1 MKIYISYS
9 WKQPAKSIVTNWLCP
24 CLKQSNIDYYIDE
37 KDCRYG
43 HDIEAFEREIGQADN
58 VLVVLSNSYFYSLNC
73 MYELALIIKN
83 GIVSNRVRLVNL
95 EDFSRTSDMYR
106 KVYDNWCYNALQLQ
120 QNLSNDEYRDRPL
133 LNELEKVNTI
143 LTHFDKAWEYI
154 QKINTLSFEQLSA
167 NQFQKLIA
175 HIKDEL
181 LLDAD
186 INTEINTD
194 VPIKVKQPEPSIYI
208 TQTGAQSV
216 SQIINDGGIS
226 VINF

>member
-9 WKQPAKSIVTNWLCP
+9 WKQPAMSIVKNWLCP
-24 CLKQSNIDYYIDE
+24 CLKQSNIDYSIDV
-37 KDCRYG
+37 KDCGYG

-83 GIVSNRVRLVNL
+83 GIVSNRVRWVSL
-95 EDFSRTSDMYR
+95 EDFCRTHIMYNTVCSYW
-106 KVYDNWCYNALQLQ
+106 KEYFSQLQ
-120 QNLSNDEYRDRPL
+120 QNLSNEEHIDRPI
-133 LNELEKVNTI
+133 LNELEKVNAI
-143 LTHFDKAWEYI
+143 LTYFGKAWEYI

-167 NQFQKLIA
+167 NQFQKLIT
-175 HIKDEL
+175 HIRGEL
-181 LLDAD
+181 LLYDD

-194 VPIKVKQPEPSIYI
+194 IPITVKHPEPSICI

>member
-9 WKQPAKSIVTNWLCP
+9 WKQPAKSIVKNWLCH

-37 KDCRYG
+37 KDCIYG

-83 GIVSNRVRLVNL
+83 GINSNRVRWINM
-95 EDFSRTSDMYR
+95 EDFSRTYDMYSTVCSYW
-106 KVYDNWCYNALQLQ
+106 KKYFSQLQ
-120 QNLSNDEYRDRPL
+120 QNLSNEEHIDRPI
-133 LNELEKVNTI
+133 LNELEKVNAI
-143 LTHFDKAWEYI
+143 LTYFGKAWEYI

-181 LLDAD
+181 LLDVD

-194 VPIKVKQPEPSIYI
+194 VPVKVQQPESSICI
-208 TQTGAQSV
+208 TQNGAQSV

>member
-1 MKIYISYS
+1 MRIYISYS
-9 WKQPAKSIVTNWLCP
+9 WKQPAMSIVKNWLCP
-24 CLKQSNIDYYIDE
+24 CLKQSNIDYSIDV
-37 KDCRYG
+37 KDCGYG

-95 EDFSRTSDMYR
+95 EDFSRTYDMYR

-167 NQFQKLIA
+167 NQFQKLIT
-175 HIKDEL
+175 HIRGEL
-181 LLDAD
+181 LLYDD

-194 VPIKVKQPEPSIYI
+194 IPITVKHPEPSICI
-208 TQTGAQSV
+208 TQTGAQSI

>member
-9 WKQPAKSIVTNWLCP
+9 WKQPAMSIVKNWLCP
-24 CLKQSNIDYYIDE
+24 CLKQSNIDYSIDV
-37 KDCRYG
+37 KDCGYG

-83 GIVSNRVRLVNL
+83 GIVSNRVRWVSL
-95 EDFSRTSDMYR
+95 EDFCRTYVMYNTVCR
-106 KVYDNWCYNALQLQ
+106 YWKKYFSQLQ
-120 QNLSNDEYRDRPL
+120 QNLSNEEHIDRPI
-133 LNELEKVNTI
+133 LNELEKVNAI
-143 LTHFDKAWEYI
+143 LTYFGKAWEYI

-167 NQFQKLIA
+167 NQFQKLIT
-175 HIKDEL
+175 HIRGEL
-181 LLDAD
+181 LLYDD

-194 VPIKVKQPEPSIYI
+194 VPVKVQQPESSIYI
-208 TQTGAQSV
+208 TQTGANSV
-216 SQIINDGGIS
+216 SQIINSGGIS

>member
-9 WKQPAKSIVTNWLCP
+9 WKQPAKSIVKNWLCP

-83 GIVSNRVRLVNL
+83 GINSNRVRWINM
-95 EDFSRTSDMYR
+95 EDFSRTYDMYSKIYDYWQD
-106 KVYDNWCYNALQLQ
+106 KVLQLQ
-120 QNLSNDEYRDRPL
+120 QNLSNDEHRDKPL
-133 LNELEKVNTI
+133 LNELEKVNAI
-143 LTHFDKAWEYI
+143 LTYFGKAWEYI

-175 HIKDEL
+175 HIKNEL
-181 LLDAD
+181 LLDVD

-194 VPIKVKQPEPSIYI
+194 VPVKVQQPESSICI
-208 TQTGAQSV
+208 TQNGAQSV

>member
-9 WKQPAKSIVTNWLCP
+9 WKQPAMSIVKNWLCP
-24 CLKQSNIDYYIDE
+24 CLKQSNIDYSIDV
-37 KDCRYG
+37 KDCGYG

-58 VLVVLSNSYFYSLNC
+58 VLVVLSNSYFHSLNC

-83 GIVSNRVRLVNL
+83 GINSNRVRWINM
-95 EDFSRTSDMYR
+95 EDFSRTYDMYSKIYDYWQD
-106 KVYDNWCYNALQLQ
+106 KVLQLQ
-120 QNLSNDEYRDRPL
+120 QNLSNDEYRDKPL
-133 LNELEKVNTI
+133 LNELEKVNAI
-143 LTHFDKAWEYI
+143 LTYFGKAWEYI

-194 VPIKVKQPEPSIYI
+194 VPIKVKQPEPSICI

>member
-9 WKQPAKSIVTNWLCP
+9 WKQPAMSIVKNWLCP
-24 CLKQSNIDYYIDE
+24 CLKQSNIDYSIDV
-37 KDCRYG
+37 KDCGYG

-83 GIVSNRVRLVNL
+83 GIVSNRVRWVSL
-95 EDFSRTSDMYR
+95 EDFCRTYVMYNTVCSYW
-106 KVYDNWCYNALQLQ
+106 KEYFSQLR
-120 QNLSNDEYRDRPL
+120 QNLSNEEHIDRPI
-133 LNELEKVNTI
+133 LNELEKVNAI
-143 LTHFDKAWEYI
+143 LTYFGKAWEYI

-167 NQFQKLIA
+167 NQFQKLIT
-175 HIKDEL
+175 HIRGEL
-181 LLDAD
+181 LLYDD

-194 VPIKVKQPEPSIYI
+194 VPVKVQQPESSICI

>member
-9 WKQPAKSIVTNWLCP
+9 WKQPAMSIVKNWLCP
-24 CLKQSNIDYYIDE
+24 CLKQSNIDYSIDV
-37 KDCRYG
+37 KDCGYG

-95 EDFSRTSDMYR
+95 EDFSRTYDMYR

-133 LNELEKVNTI
+133 LNELEKVNT
-143 LTHFDKAWEYI
+143 LY
-154 QKINTLSFEQLSA
+154 
-167 NQFQKLIA
+167 
-175 HIKDEL
+175 
-181 LLDAD
+181 
-186 INTEINTD
+186 
-194 VPIKVKQPEPSIYI
+194 
-208 TQTGAQSV
+208 
-216 SQIINDGGIS
+216 
-226 VINF
+226 

>member
-9 WKQPAKSIVTNWLCP
+9 WKQPAKSIVKNWLCP
-24 CLKQSNIDYYIDE
+24 CLKQSNMDYYIDE

-58 VLVVLSNSYFYSLNC
+58 VLVVLSNSYFHSLNC

-83 GIVSNRVRLVNL
+83 GINSNRVRWINM
-95 EDFSRTSDMYR
+95 EDFSRTYDMYSKIYDYWQD
-106 KVYDNWCYNALQLQ
+106 KVLQLQ
-120 QNLSNDEYRDRPL
+120 QNLSNDEYRDKPL
-133 LNELEKVNTI
+133 LNELEKVNAI
-143 LTHFDKAWEYI
+143 LTYFGKAWEYI

-175 HIKDEL
+175 HIKDGL

-194 VPIKVKQPEPSIYI
+194 VPIKVKQPESSICI
-208 TQTGAQSV
+208 TQTGAQAI

>member
-9 WKQPAKSIVTNWLCP
+9 WKQPAMSIVKNWLCP
-24 CLKQSNIDYYIDE
+24 CLKQSNIDYSIDV
-37 KDCRYG
+37 KDCGYG

-83 GIVSNRVRLVNL
+83 GINSNRVRWINM
-95 EDFSRTSDMYR
+95 EDFSRTYDMYSKIYDYWQD
-106 KVYDNWCYNALQLQ
+106 KVLQLQ
-120 QNLSNDEYRDRPL
+120 QNLSNDEHRDKPL
-133 LNELEKVNTI
+133 LNELEKVNAI
-143 LTHFDKAWEYI
+143 LTYFGKAWEYV

-181 LLDAD
+181 LLDVD

-194 VPIKVKQPEPSIYI
+194 VPVKVQQPESSICI

>member
-9 WKQPAKSIVTNWLCP
+9 WKQPAMSIVKNWLCP
-24 CLKQSNIDYYIDE
+24 CLKQSNIDYSIDV
-37 KDCRYG
+37 KDCGYG

-83 GIVSNRVRLVNL
+83 GIVSNRVRWVSL
-95 EDFSRTSDMYR
+95 EDFCRTYVMYNTVCR
-106 KVYDNWCYNALQLQ
+106 YWKEYFSQLQ
-120 QNLSNDEYRDRPL
+120 QNLSNEEHIDRPI
-133 LNELEKVNTI
+133 LNELEKVNAI
-143 LTHFDKAWEYI
+143 LTYFGKAWEYI

-194 VPIKVKQPEPSIYI
+194 VPIKVKQPESSICI
-208 TQTGAQSV
+208 TQTGANSV
-216 SQIINDGGIS
+216 SQIINSGGIS

>member
-9 WKQPAKSIVTNWLCP
+9 WKQPAMSIVKNWLCP
-24 CLKQSNIDYYIDE
+24 CLKQSNIDYSIDV
-37 KDCRYG
+37 KDCGYG

-95 EDFSRTSDMYR
+95 EDFSRTDDMYR

-167 NQFQKLIA
+167 NQFQKLIT
-175 HIKDEL
+175 HIRGEL
-181 LLDAD
+181 LLYDD

-194 VPIKVKQPEPSIYI
+194 IPITVKHPEPSICI
-208 TQTGAQSV
+208 TQTGAQSI

>member
-9 WKQPAKSIVTNWLCP
+9 WKQPAMSIVKNWLCP
-24 CLKQSNIDYYIDE
+24 CLKQSNIDYSIDV
-37 KDCRYG
+37 KDCGYG

-58 VLVVLSNSYFYSLNC
+58 VLVVLSNSYFHSLNC

-83 GIVSNRVRLVNL
+83 GINSNRVRWINM
-95 EDFSRTSDMYR
+95 EDFSRTYDMYSKIYDYWQD
-106 KVYDNWCYNALQLQ
+106 KVLQLQ
-120 QNLSNDEYRDRPL
+120 QNLSNDEYRDKPL
-133 LNELEKVNTI
+133 LNELEKVNAI
-143 LTHFDKAWEYI
+143 LTYFGKAWEYI

-194 VPIKVKQPEPSIYI
+194 VPIKVKHPEPSICI

>member
-1 MKIYISYS
+1 MRIYISYS
-9 WKQPAKSIVTNWLCP
+9 WKQPAMSIVKHWLCP
-24 CLKQSNIDYYIDE
+24 CLKQSNIDYSIDV
-37 KDCRYG
+37 KDCGYG

-95 EDFSRTSDMYR
+95 EDFSRTYDMYR

-120 QNLSNDEYRDRPL
+120 QNLSKDEYRDRPL

-167 NQFQKLIA
+167 NQFQKLIT
-175 HIKDEL
+175 HIRGEL
-181 LLDAD
+181 LLYDD

-194 VPIKVKQPEPSIYI
+194 VPIKVKQPESSICI
-208 TQTGAQSV
+208 TQTGAQSI

>member
-9 WKQPAKSIVTNWLCP
+9 WKQPAKSIVKNWLCP
-24 CLKQSNIDYYIDE
+24 CLKQSNIDYSIDV
-37 KDCRYG
+37 KDCGYG

-95 EDFSRTSDMYR
+95 EDFSRTYDMYR

-143 LTHFDKAWEYI
+143 LIHFDKAWEYI

-167 NQFQKLIA
+167 NQFQKLIT
-175 HIKDEL
+175 HIRGEL
-181 LLDAD
+181 LLYDE

-194 VPIKVKQPEPSIYI
+194 IPITVKHPEPSICI
-208 TQTGAQSV
+208 TQTGAQSI